1 MGLPEV
7 GVSEM
12 SASQSPR
19 NRPGQPP
26 TMPQE
31 TDSAREANL
40 RAQRIAL
47 LYEALPAA
55 LVASIGCALALV
67 IVNWNVL
74 PQGQLLIWLAY
85 QLVISAGRYRLT
97 CSFKAR
103 APAPAAVQG
112 WDRAF
117 VIGTALAGFGW
128 GASMLVLFSPSS
140 PAHQVFLAFVLGGVI
155 AGASSTLA
163 AKFDAFLSF
172 SLPTL
177 LSLALRFFI
186 LGTEQALAMGI
197 CTLLFSCLMAYT
209 AFRMSNTVSETLRL
223 KYHNSRLVDQLA
235 AQLQEGEQTE
245 LLLNVHTEHYRFILE
260 QAQDIFYRTDGNG
273 RFTFINPAVVRLLG
287 YHETELLGHRAQDFI
302 HPSHRRT
309 MVNFYIRQFLRK
321 IPSTYYEFPLVTRD
335 GHALWIGQHVQLLQ
349 RDREVVGFQAVL
361 RDISARKQ
369 AEETL
374 RFSQD
379 RYRALFESS
388 PEMLLTVDAQGTMLT
403 VNRTTAAELGY
414 TVEELI
420 GQPVTMVVHADDR
433 AGLERQFADCLRRP
447 GEVLRWEFR
456 KIRKDGN
463 LLWVRE
469 AVRAVRN
476 PEGQFDIVIVCEN
489 VTERKRIED
498 ALTQTRQLLESIVE
512 QIPHMVF
519 LKDADELR
527 FVQLNKA
534 GEHLIGLPRETL
546 IGKTDFDAFPRE
558 QAEFFTKTDRDVLA
572 GHNLLDIPAE
582 PIQTRIRAC
591 DGSVPE
597 SFRSMIKTVY
607 RVISWVCRKTSP
619 IKNCGKKSNSSGW
632 SNWKR
637 NRQSCTTWRNI
648 RRSTAGTRSRHFP
661 S

>member
-1 MGLPEV
+1 
-7 GVSEM
+7 
-12 SASQSPR
+12 
-19 NRPGQPP
+19 
-26 TMPQE
+26 MPQE

-128 GASMLVLFSPSS
+128 GASTLVLFSPSS

-287 YHETELLGHRAQDFI
+287 YHETELLGHRALDFI

-403 VNRTTAAELGY
+403 VNRTTAAELAVYRRRIDRSTGHH
-414 TVEELI
+414 
-420 GQPVTMVVHADDR
+420 GCACRRSRR
-433 AGLERQFADCLRRP
+433 AGATVRRLSP
-447 GEVLRWEFR
+447 PTGRGAPLGIPEDPEGRKSPLGEGSSPSRPQS
-456 KIRKDGN
+456 G
-463 LLWVRE
+463 
-469 AVRAVRN
+469 RAVRHR
-476 PEGQFDIVIVCEN
+476 DRLR
-489 VTERKRIED
+489 ERDREE
-498 ALTQTRQLLESIVE
+498 THRRCV
-512 QIPHMVF
+512 
-519 LKDADELR
+519 DADPPA
-527 FVQLNKA
+527 A
-534 GEHLIGLPRETL
+534 GIHRRTDPPHGLPQR
-546 IGKTDFDAFPRE
+546 
-558 QAEFFTKTDRDVLA
+558 
-572 GHNLLDIPAE
+572 
-582 PIQTRIRAC
+582 
-591 DGSVPE
+591 
-597 SFRSMIKTVY
+597 
-607 RVISWVCRKTSP
+607 CR
-619 IKNCGKKSNSSGW
+619 
-632 SNWKR
+632 
-637 NRQSCTTWRNI
+637 
-648 RRSTAGTRSRHFP
+648 
-661 S
+661 